1 METPLG
7 ALGAALAVAVTPA
20 AADLVIGN
28 IDAPVVSST
37 LFGGTSITSF
47 KAAGFTM
54 GAQAYFLDSVSLSLN
69 MGLGEGNPLV
79 SIWSGSTTAPT
90 TQLFVL
96 DNPASLAGGG
106 TGNFEFTAGSS
117 FTLEANT
124 TYWVHVASDPIDG
137 ADFNWLS
144 TDAANPPSGPAASFN
159 GYNFNGSSSSFYNL
173 FQVNGTVV
181 PAPSGIAVLGLMGIA
196 AARRRR

>member
-1 METPLG
+1 MEAPLG
-7 ALGAALAVAVTPA
+7 VIGTALALAAAPA

-37 LFGGTSITSF
+37 VFGGGSTTTF

-79 SIWSGSTTAPT
+79 SIWSGSAAAPT

-96 DNPASLAGGG
+96 NNPASLAGGG
-106 TGNFEFTAGSS
+106 TGHFEFTAGSS

-124 TYWVHVASDPIDG
+124 TYWLHVASDPIDG

-144 TDAANPPSGPAASFN
+144 TDSLNPPSGPAASFN
-159 GYNFNGSSSSFYNL
+159 GYNFNGAPSSFYNL
-173 FQVNGTVV
+173 FQLNGTAV
-181 PAPSGIAVLGLMGIA
+181 PAPSGVAALGLMGLA